1 MNETN
6 MLNGENTTVHCKPF
20 AQKLDKQIDDFERK
34 DDNDGIHHDIKLLAQ
49 WTVRDILALATEIN
63 SKCH

>member
-20 AQKLDKQIDDFERK
+20 AQKLDKQIDDFERR
-34 DDNDGIHHDIKLLAQ
+34 DDNDGIHHDIKLLVQ
-49 WTVRDILALATEIN
+49 
-63 SKCH
+63 